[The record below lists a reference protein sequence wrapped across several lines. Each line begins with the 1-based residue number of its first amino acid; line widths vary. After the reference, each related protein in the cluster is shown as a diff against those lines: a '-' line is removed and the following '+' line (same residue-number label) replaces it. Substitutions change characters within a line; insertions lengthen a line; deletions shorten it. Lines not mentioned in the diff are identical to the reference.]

1 MTTSH
6 LAIHQYFRNL
16 RDPRRD
22 HLKRHLLIDIVTI
35 AICAVMSGA
44 DTWIDIETFAVN
56 RRDWLAKFL
65 KLPNGIPSHDTIE
78 RVFSLINPR
87 SFQRCVLAWLR
98 PVAEA
103 LDIKH
108 IAIDGK
114 TLRHSEKPSS
124 PHHYLHLVSAWATE
138 ARLTLGQVAVE
149 EKSNEI
155 TAIPKLLEMMSVRGA
170 LVTIDAMGCQKEIAA
185 KIVEKKGDYVL
196 IVKENQEHLYA
207 DILKCLTTAYDAGG
221 TGFRLDEYTTE
232 ESAHGREEK
241 RTYTILTDP
250 EGIRNQEAW
259 KKLKVIGQ
267 CYRERT
273 VNGETSQEL
282 HLFIGS
288 RVCSAKT
295 YAAALRSHWGIEN
308 NLHWQMDVTFAEDAN
323 RTQQREAAENFG
335 WLRRLALMQLQRC
348 SVKGSIHTRR
358 YAATLNEKVLENVLG
373 L

>member
-6 LAIHQYFRNL
+6 LAIHQYFWNL

-22 HLKRHLLIDIVTI
+22 HLKQHLLIDIVTI

-44 DTWIDIETFAVN
+44 DTWIDIETFAVH
-56 RRDWLAKFL
+56 RQDWLAKFL

-87 SFQRCVLAWLR
+87 SFQRCVMAWLR

-114 TLRHSEKPSS
+114 TLRHSAKPSS

-196 IVKENQEHLYA
+196 IVKENQEHLYE

-250 EGIRNQEAW
+250 EGIRPWLGALLLAYYALHGRLVYAGRVGAGIDHAELGRLWRRLQPLATSKMPLDQVPPRSNRFGSPLVLRRVFMSKRCSWANA
-259 KKLKVIGQ
+259 VIDEIT
-267 CYRERT
+267 RFFRRSRSE
-273 VNGETSQEL
+273 VLDKIAE
-282 HLFIGS
+282 IG
-288 RVCSAKT
+288 RACKP
-295 YAAALRSHWGIEN
+295 
-308 NLHWQMDVTFAEDAN
+308 
-323 RTQQREAAENFG
+323 REAPVHP
-335 WLRRLALMQLQRC
+335 M
-348 SVKGSIHTRR
+348 
-358 YAATLNEKVLENVLG
+358 
-373 L
+373 